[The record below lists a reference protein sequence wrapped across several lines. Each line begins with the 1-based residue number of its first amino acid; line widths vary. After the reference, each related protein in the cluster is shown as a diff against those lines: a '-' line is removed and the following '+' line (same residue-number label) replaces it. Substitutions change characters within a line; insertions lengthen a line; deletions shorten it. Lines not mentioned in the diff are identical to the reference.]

1 MQKLD
6 INITSVFGEPSCGVW
21 VSDEFAIA
29 AFQDQNAIRL
39 DICRH
44 DLRDGLTWDM
54 LMEIKNQCGFADY
67 DGMEF
72 YPKEKDIINTGN
84 VRHLYLFKEN
94 LPLIRRG

>member
-1 MQKLD
+1 
-6 INITSVFGEPSCGVW
+6 
-21 VSDEFAIA
+21 
-29 AFQDQNAIRL
+29 
-39 DICRH
+39 
-44 DLRDGLTWDM
+44 M